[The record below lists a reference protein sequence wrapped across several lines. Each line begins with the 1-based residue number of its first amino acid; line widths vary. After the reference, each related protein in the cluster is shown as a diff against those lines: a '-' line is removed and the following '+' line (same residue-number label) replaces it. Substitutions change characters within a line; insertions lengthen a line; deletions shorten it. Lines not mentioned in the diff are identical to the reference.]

1 MRVTTSEGLKE
12 PSKARILRAARSNG
26 MKNLEQ
32 DDIDFVLD
40 VMTYSIDKQKLVS
53 PRFMNDEE
61 KERASFIQYFPIN
74 RVSGGSLLTKAIRTL
89 KLYKLAKHYA
99 EVYRL
104 FQKYH
109 QYDEYYRFELVV
121 WLVGMLDKMPKINS
135 SGMVLLLTL
144 AGGDEAGEEDHT
156 QLAMEIAAAQDIDLQ
171 EMLRIARQLDETD
184 AFQSPQGELTPDPN
198 GEDIRVR
205 PIEQMSEL
213 PRISQQSWGLP
224 DDLLYYKAAVGDL
237 LVREPVTRHDKKQLL
252 YMLLDGTL
260 SMEGEPVSRGVG
272 VAINALERV
281 IKGEAEVYLR
291 FFDGK
296 LREQEYHA
304 DTPEAARELLQVVT
318 DPANYQGSW
327 TNFIDPLRT
336 ASERVNELV
345 REGKFRF
352 PEIVMVTD
360 GEAEIPDVSQLNGIK
375 LNAVQV
381 GPRVVEDLAE
391 LAEASGGINIDATS
405 K

>member
-1 MRVTTSEGLKE
+1 MRVTIPSEWFTD
-12 PSKARILRAARSNG
+12 PPDSKIRRAARYIG
-26 MKNLEQ
+26 MKNLDQ
-32 DDIDFVLD
+32 NDLDFVRD
-40 VMTYSIDKQKLVS
+40 VLAHNCGEKTAMKFLKK
-53 PRFMNDEE
+53 
-61 KERASFIQYFPIN
+61 KEREIAEFIERFPLNQVPGRSRMI
-74 RVSGGSLLTKAIRTL
+74 KAVRTL

-99 EVYRL
+99 EMQYYYIDMAVWL
-104 FQKYH
+104 FQVMNNMSRIDA
-109 QYDEYYRFELVV
+109 Q
-121 WLVGMLDKMPKINS
+121 GME
-135 SGMVLLLTL
+135 LLLRL
-144 AGGDEAGEEDHT
+144 AGGDEEGEDNQT
-156 QLAMEIAAAQDIDLQ
+156 QLAMEIAAAQGIDLQ

-205 PIEQMSEL
+205 SIEEMGEL
-213 PRISQQSWGLP
+213 PRISQQSWALP
-224 DDLLYYKAAVGDL
+224 DSLLMYRALTGDL
-237 LVREPVTRHDKKQLL
+237 SVREPVTRHDKRQLL
-252 YMLLDGTL
+252 YMLLDGTG
-260 SMEGEPVSRGVG
+260 SMKGEPVSRAVG

-291 FFDGK
+291 FFDGN

-304 DTPEAARELLQVVT
+304 DSPETARELLQVVT

-327 TNFIDPLRT
+327 TDFVGPLCT
-336 ASERVNELV
+336 ASERVNDLV

-360 GEAEIPDVSQLNGIK
+360 GAAPIPDESDLNGTK
-375 LNAVQV
+375 LNTVQV
-381 GPRVVEDLAE
+381 GRNVVEGLAK